1 MRSLSRFKTI
11 DCSTHLAD
19 TMLKKYINKNKY
31 LNRLADID
39 HAIGGSRAEAFLTVH
54 DPVGTSNLGARA
66 DPSVDF

>member
-1 MRSLSRFKTI
+1 
-11 DCSTHLAD
+11 
-19 TMLKKYINKNKY
+19 MLKKYINKNKY